1 MITGNFIFLD
11 LETTGATADKDRIT
25 EIGFIEVMN
34 GQYVDEWNVLVNP
47 RRSIPDNIQ
56 AITGISDEMVAN
68 APTFEDISSELWNR
82 LDGKTLVAHNVR
94 FDYSF
99 LKNEF
104 RNCGLAYQ
112 PKLLCTV
119 KLSRLLYPD
128 ERRHGLDS
136 IIKRLGLTCDTRHR
150 ALSDARAIWDF
161 AQHLQIH
168 FEENIIIESIKK
180 LIKEPSLPATIH
192 KNTIDSI
199 PGGSGVYIFKGG
211 NNAVLYVGKSKNIRS
226 RVMSHFSGDHSSR
239 KDREINQ
246 QLQSI
251 DWIETAG
258 EFGALLL
265 ESQLVKT
272 LQPIFNRQLRKK
284 ADYHTIHWDPA
295 AGEKIPK
302 MMALS
307 EFEQIPFGAIYGMFD
322 TKRQATKLLRD
333 LAKEHGLCL
342 KALGIEEGE
351 GPCFSHQLGRCK
363 GACIGDETHLNH
375 AMRTSI
381 ALHKFLIPEWPYS
394 GDILVIEKDASNDMT
409 ETHRIR
415 DWTRT
420 DYRFTGKNKRLE
432 HQIETPGSFDYDA
445 FQIIRK
451 YLSKKDSRGTII
463 TDPDAQCDQ

>member
-1 MITGNFIFLD
+1 LITGNFIFLD

-25 EIGFIEVMN
+25 EIGFIEVKN

-47 RRSIPDNIQ
+47 QRSIPDNIQ
-56 AITGISDEMVAN
+56 AITGISNEMVAN
-68 APTFEDISSELWNR
+68 APTFEEISSELWKR

-104 RNCGLAYQ
+104 KVCGLTYQ

-119 KLSRLLYPD
+119 KLSRLLYPN

-161 AQHLQIH
+161 AQHVQTH
-168 FEENIIIESIKK
+168 FEANIVNESIKR
-180 LIKEPSLPATIH
+180 LLKEPSLPATIH
-192 KNTIDSI
+192 KSTIDAI
-199 PGGSGVYIFKGG
+199 PSCPGVYIFKGE
-211 NNAVLYVGKSKNIRS
+211 NNAVLYIGKSKNIRS

-258 EFGALLL
+258 EFSALLL

-272 LQPIFNRQLRKK
+272 LRPLFNRQLRKK
-284 ADYHTIHWDPA
+284 ADYHTIHWDPS
-295 AGEKIPK
+295 GGQKTPE
-302 MMALS
+302 MRVLS
-307 EFEQIPFGAIYGMFD
+307 EFEKIPFGAIYGMFD

-333 LAKEHGLCL
+333 LAKEYGLCL
-342 KALGIEEGE
+342 KTLGIEGGK
-351 GPCFSHQLGRCK
+351 GPCFSHQLGQCK
-363 GACIGDETHLNH
+363 GACVGDETHLNH

-381 ALHKFLIPEWPYS
+381 ALNKFLIPAWPYS
-394 GDILVIEKDASNDMT
+394 GDILVIEKDISNEIT

-415 DWTRT
+415 DWRQT
-420 DYRFTGKNKRLE
+420 DYCLTGEKRRPDY
-432 HQIETPGSFDYDA
+432 HIETSRLFDYDA

-451 YLSKKDSRGTII
+451 YLSKKDSKRKII
-463 TDPDAQCDQ
+463 TDPEDRCGQ